1 MQKKQFHCD
10 RGGQYVDK
18 NRTVYEKGQTKT
30 AQKQSWTG
38 CFGIMSGI
46 SPSNYDEKYTL
57 NNYLEYQNQLKKI
70 IKGIIQAKYETQ
82 MLSRNTVRIFAMV
95 GLPKENG
102 KKIEEQVQRMILGM
116 WKNQHPN
123 ISKENIHFSTERGH
137 LSSGGDISGEL
148 ASNEGIFQTFI
159 DTGSTMSAVRD
170 AGKKRIEVRTCVRVG
185 VMSPILRDNNKNKYG
200 RAVCSSYGGYFSSKT
215 NESELRKLLN
225 QK

>member
-1 MQKKQFHCD
+1 MLIKIEQFMKKVRQKRPKSKA
-10 RGGQYVDK
+10 GQAVLELCLGFPL
-18 NRTVYEKGQTKT
+18 V
-30 AQKQSWTG
+30 
-38 CFGIMSGI
+38 IMMSLFMFDI
-46 SPSNYDEKYTL
+46 AR
-57 NNYLEYQNQLKKI
+57 
-70 IKGIIQAKYETQ
+70 IIQAKYETQ

>member
-1 MQKKQFHCD
+1 MLIKIEQFMKKVRQKRPKNKA
-10 RGGQYVDK
+10 GQAVLELCLGFPI
-18 NRTVYEKGQTKT
+18 V
-30 AQKQSWTG
+30 
-38 CFGIMSGI
+38 IMMSLFMFDI
-46 SPSNYDEKYTL
+46 AR
-57 NNYLEYQNQLKKI
+57 
-70 IKGIIQAKYETQ
+70 IIQAKYETQ

-95 GLPKENG
+95 GLPKGNSQDLER
-102 KKIEEQVQRMILGM
+102 QVQRMILGM

-123 ISKENIHFSTERGH
+123 ISKENIHFSTEQGH
-137 LSSGGDISGEL
+137 LGSGGDISGEL